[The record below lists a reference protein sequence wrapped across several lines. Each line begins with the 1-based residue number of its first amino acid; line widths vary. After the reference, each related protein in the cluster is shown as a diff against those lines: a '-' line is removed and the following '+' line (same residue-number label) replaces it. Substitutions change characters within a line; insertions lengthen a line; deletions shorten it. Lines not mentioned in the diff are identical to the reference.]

1 MPALDN
7 SDEPPFG
14 AQASTN
20 NSHYFV
26 DNSSN
31 NNDNEFNS
39 DLDEF
44 PMELEDSNVNK
55 NSSAKNPSRTF
66 DAGSSF
72 NKMKNS
78 FSNAFFSLQPRNSF
92 HNLNSQAS
100 ADNLEDEDFE
110 NDNVNE
116 MYSTGKK
123 IEYEDLSAI
132 DWQMEYAK
140 ERSRKKKL
148 ELQPGIYGK
157 LLWLLDISHV
167 WVVLILTGISV
178 AFIAAFID
186 IVSRWLG
193 EVKFGHC
200 ADAFYLPREYCC
212 SGIDL
217 KDECPKWVPWE
228 TSFHLR
234 HDGFVG
240 YMLSYLFY
248 LVFTVIFAV
257 AASILVLFYAPHAR
271 FSGMPEIKTILSG
284 FVMKR
289 FLGFRTLIMKSIGL
303 ILVVASGLWVGKEG
317 PLVHVACCCANVAMM
332 LFPHYYR
339 NEAIKREILTAAA
352 SAGISVAFGS
362 PIGGVLFSLEQL
374 SYYFPERTMWNS
386 FVAAMVAGVSLSFI
400 NPLRT
405 GNLVLFQVVYD
416 RIWHRFELVPFAI
429 IGVLGGLYGA
439 LFIQL
444 NIYFAKWRKNNQFL
458 SQRPVLEV
466 AIIAFITG
474 VVTFPNIYTKIP
486 TALSLSHLFQECTE
500 SSPGNLCK
508 NEYWVSTFFLLMLST
523 IQGFFLTAYTFG
535 TNIPAGLIMPS
546 MVNGAFM
553 GRAIGTLIQ
562 TWRLRHPDFILF
574 ESCPVDGV
582 CITPGVYALVGAASA
597 LCGVTHLTVSTVVI
611 MFELTGALNYVIPIM
626 TGVMVSKWV
635 SDAFNRKGIY
645 ESWIQFKE
653 YPYLDNH
660 NDQPIPDVA
669 VESIMTKTEDLTIIP
684 ANGATIGSLH
694 DILEN
699 SFSRGFPIVKS
710 QNDMMLVGYI
720 TSNELRRA
728 LTEHKNAL
736 HDTPC
741 TFTPLTPMTTS
752 SGHSGLDTLSSDDT
766 SSIGGRQDADSTSL
780 FEFDGENTHAG
791 IGVSSSSPIN
801 LCDWVELDPMSLSWE
816 SSLQLAA
823 SMFAKLGLRFIL
835 FTDKGQL
842 RGLLTRK
849 DVWLLLNSLDT
860 DMSSSIDRLFPEA
873 SESTSSL
880 TARGRLLSTLSYSLR
895 GSEDEVRLLAGQD
908 DDYDEHHN
916 SRESA

>member
-1 MPALDN
+1 MSTLDHLDEPSFDTQASSGNNGHQLVN
-7 SDEPPFG
+7 SD
-14 AQASTN
+14 
-20 NSHYFV
+20 
-26 DNSSN
+26 D
-31 NNDNEFNS
+31 EFNS
-39 DLDEF
+39 DLDDF
-44 PMELEDSNVNK
+44 PMELDDSNLHS
-55 NSSAKNPSRTF
+55 NSNAGHLNRIPGV
-66 DAGSSF
+66 GSSF
-72 NKMKNS
+72 NKVKNS
-78 FSNAFFSLQPRNSF
+78 FSNAFFFRQPRNSF
-92 HNLNSQAS
+92 SNFNLQPST
-100 ADNLEDEDFE
+100 DNFDDEDYE
-110 NDNVNE
+110 QYNVNHG
-116 MYSTGKK
+116 YNIGKK

-140 ERSRKKKL
+140 ERERKKKL
-148 ELQPGIYGK
+148 ELQPGFYGK
-157 LLWLLDISHV
+157 FLWLLDISHI
-167 WVVLILTGISV
+167 WIVLILTGISV
-178 AFIAAFID
+178 AFVAAFID
-186 IVSRWLG
+186 VVSRWLG
-193 EVKFGHC
+193 DVKFGHC
-200 ADAFYLPREYCC
+200 TDAFYLPREYCC

-217 KDECPKWVPWE
+217 KDECPKWVSWE

-234 HDGFVG
+234 HDGVFG
-240 YMLSYLFY
+240 YILSYLFY
-248 LVFTVIFAV
+248 LVFTVMFAV

-284 FVMKR
+284 FVMKG
-289 FLGFRTLIMKSIGL
+289 FLGFKTLIMKSIGL

-332 LFPHYYR
+332 LFPQYYR
-339 NEAIKREILTAAA
+339 NEAIKREVLTAAA

-374 SYYFPERTMWNS
+374 SYYFPERILWNS

-416 RIWHRFELVPFAI
+416 RVWHRFELVPFAI

-439 LFIQL
+439 FFIRL
-444 NIYFAKWRKNNQFL
+444 NIYFAKWRQNNQFL
-458 SQRPVLEV
+458 SRRPVLEV
-466 AIIAFITG
+466 AIVALITG
-474 VVTFPNIYTKIP
+474 IVTFPNIYTKIP

-500 SSPGNLCK
+500 SAPGNLCK
-508 NEYWVSTFFLLMLST
+508 NESWVSTFFLLVLST

-562 TWRLRHPDFILF
+562 TWRLRNPGFILF

-582 CITPGVYALVGAASA
+582 CITPGVYALVGAAST

-645 ESWIQFKE
+645 ETWIQFKE

-669 VESIMTKTEDLTIIP
+669 VESIMTKVEDLTLIP
-684 ANGATIGSLH
+684 ANGSTVGSLH
-694 DILEN
+694 DTLET
-699 SFSRGFPIVKS
+699 SSSRGFPIVKS
-710 QNDMMLVGYI
+710 QDDMTLVGYI

-728 LTEHKNAL
+728 LIEHTNTPR
-736 HDTPC
+736 DTPC
-741 TFTPLTPMTTS
+741 TFTALEPTTPTL
-752 SGHSGLDTLSSDDT
+752 GHGASDSYSADDA
-766 SSIGGRQDADSTSL
+766 SSIGGRQDSDGVSL
-780 FEFDGENTHAG
+780 FEFDGGHNHAA
-791 IGVSSSSPIN
+791 IGASSAAPVN
-801 LCDWVELDPMSLSWE
+801 LREWAELDPMTLSWE

-842 RGLLTRK
+842 CGLLTRK
-849 DVWLLLNSLDT
+849 DVWLLLNSLD
-860 DMSSSIDRLFPEA
+860 DLSNSMNEHFEENSA
-873 SESTSSL
+873 STSSL

-908 DDYDEHHN
+908 DDYDETHQ
-916 SRESA
+916 SQESA